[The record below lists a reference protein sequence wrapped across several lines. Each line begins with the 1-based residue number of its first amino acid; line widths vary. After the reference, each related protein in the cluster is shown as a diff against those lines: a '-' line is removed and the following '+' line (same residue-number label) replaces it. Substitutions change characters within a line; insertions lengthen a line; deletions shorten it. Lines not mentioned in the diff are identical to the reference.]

1 MESNVFDL
9 FQERGLIAQVT
20 DEDAVR
26 DLLGRE
32 KITFYTGF
40 DATAD
45 SLHVGHFM
53 QLIVMRHMQQAG
65 HRPIILLGGGTTM
78 VGDPTGKTDMRK
90 MLTKHVGHFMQLIVM
105 RHMQQA
111 GHRPII
117 LLGGGTT
124 MVGDPTGK
132 TDMRKML
139 TKEQIQH
146 NVECFKK
153 QMSKFIDVSDG
164 KALFLNNADW
174 LLNLNYID
182 FLREIGVHFS
192 VNKMLTKKQM
202 SKFIDVSDGKALF
215 LNNADWLLNLNY
227 IDFLREIGVHF
238 SVNKMLTYECFKT
251 RLERGLSF
259 IEFNYM
265 LMQSYD
271 FLQLARNYNCKME
284 FGGNDQWSNII
295 GGVELNRR
303 CDARD
308 VYGMTFTL
316 LTTREGKKMG
326 KTEKGAVWLDPEK
339 TSPYEFFQYWRNIDD
354 CEVQNCLKLLTDVPV
369 AEIEAID
376 MTDGPS
382 INRAKERLAFELTS
396 LVHSK
401 EDAQKALDT
410 ARSLFGG
417 EVDAEHMPSTVLSS
431 ELVTDGTVSLLDA
444 MVAAKLTASKG
455 EARRLV
461 QQGGIS
467 VDGEK
472 ISDPMYSLSAD
483 KLSEGVVI
491 KKGKKVYHKVSL

>member
-1 MESNVFDL
+1 MENVFDL
-9 FQERGLIAQVT
+9 FRERGLIAQVT
-20 DEDAVR
+20 DEEAVR

-90 MLTKHVGHFMQLIVM
+90 MLS
-105 RHMQQA
+105 
-111 GHRPII
+111 
-117 LLGGGTT
+117 
-124 MVGDPTGK
+124 
-132 TDMRKML
+132 
-139 TKEQIQH
+139 KEQIQH

-153 QMSKFIDVSDG
+153 QMSKFIDVSEG
-164 KALFLNNADW
+164 
-174 LLNLNYID
+174 
-182 FLREIGVHFS
+182 R
-192 VNKMLTKKQM
+192 
-202 SKFIDVSDGKALF
+202 ALF

-271 FLQLARNYNCKME
+271 FLQLARNYDCKME

-354 CEVQNCLKLLTDVPV
+354 CEAQNCLKLLTDVPV
-369 AEIEAID
+369 AEIDAID

-396 LVHSK
+396 LVHSQ
-401 EDAQKALDT
+401 EEAQKALDT

-417 EVDAEHMPSTVLSS
+417 EVDAEHMPSTVLESS
-431 ELVTDGTVSLLDA
+431 LVVDGKVSLLDA

-472 ISDPMYSLSAD
+472 ISDPMYLFSAE
-483 KLSEGVVI
+483 KLSEGIVV
-491 KKGKKVYHKVSL
+491 KKGKKVYHKISL